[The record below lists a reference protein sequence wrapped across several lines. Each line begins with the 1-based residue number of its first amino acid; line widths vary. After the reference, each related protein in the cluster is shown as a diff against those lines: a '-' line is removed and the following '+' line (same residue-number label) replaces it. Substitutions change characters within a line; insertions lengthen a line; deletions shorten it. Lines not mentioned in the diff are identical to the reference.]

1 LLNPSFFETKI
12 KILFINKV
20 IKKILDIEKMMRPEE
35 IAESGITNLSELEQ
49 QAIFRWGLLMFGLG
63 QHKVGDIHEI
73 KYDGRVVVLD
83 DGSRWEVD
91 SYDASTV
98 DFFGGSLQ
106 KLQLSMM
113 KCIA

>member
-1 LLNPSFFETKI
+1 M
-12 KILFINKV
+12 
-20 IKKILDIEKMMRPEE
+20 ILDIEKMMRPEE
-35 IAESGITNLSELEQ
+35 IAESGITNLSVPEQ
-49 QAIFRWGLLMFGLG
+49 QAIFRWGLRMFGLG

-98 DFFGGSLQ
+98 DFWGEFTKVAIIDDEMYRLEESVSVNEDLV
-106 KLQLSMM
+106 
-113 KCIA
+113 